1 MSLPSSWPP
10 TKSRHLRTPSSRRR
24 SPTRSRPERA
34 SPAGE
39 AFDSFVHTASPR
51 ERRQADLFFSDL
63 SGWSLDAG
71 PWLQPPTT
79 EAEAEAIWS
88 HAIATLPQR
97 YQVAYRHAQL
107 AELELDAETVDA
119 LTLDLLMVRD
129 QGELEA
135 FLGKFGRTISRSVS
149 KTARAVGKVAS
160 DVGKGVAT
168 VATAVAPLVAS
179 AAKFANHAVPMG
191 MLARATYGAIA
202 AGLSGK
208 NILGGAVDGL
218 AGTPLVRGLVRAGGG
233 ILRGENV
240 VAAVKLA
247 GKAGIEDTREAIR
260 FVAMVAP
267 FVPGIGTGVGAALGA
282 ADALANGKPI
292 TEALIAGVRGSIPG
306 GPAAQAAFETG
317 TQLIQG
323 KRLDQALLTAARNRL
338 PPGPA
343 QAAFDTAVA
352 LAQGKKLQEAMIQGV
367 GRLLPPFQYSADVA
381 DFARRALA
389 GDNLGN
395 AALTATGNAV
405 LRRAKLQGA
414 DIVATAQGRVQGVI
428 APVVAAG
435 KPRAVASL
443 DQMIVAAGRD
453 NRRQADRFLT
463 DLVGGRRAAPQGAG
477 VVATAQGRVQ
487 RATAPVVVAVKPPA
501 VVGLEQMIVAADR
514 ANRTEA
520 DRFLSDLTG

>member
-1 MSLPSSWPP
+1 MGVTVAIGAATTMAMKYLSKYSVGVV
-10 TKSRHLRTPSSRRR
+10 
-24 SPTRSRPERA
+24 A
-34 SPAGE
+34 SQPGE
-39 AFDSFVHTASPR
+39 VFDSFVHTASPR
-51 ERRQADLFFSDL
+51 ERRQAELFFSDL
-63 SGWSLDAG
+63 SGRSLDAG
-71 PWLQPPTT
+71 PWFQPAATEA

-88 HAIATLPQR
+88 HTIATLPPR

-135 FLGKFGRTISRSVS
+135 LFGKIGRSVS
-149 KTARAVGKVAS
+149 KAARGVGKVAS

-179 AAKFANHAVPMG
+179 AAKFASHAVPMG

-218 AGTPLVRGLVRAGGG
+218 AGTPLVRALVRAGGG

-306 GPAAQAAFETG
+306 GPVAQTAFETG

-414 DIVATAQGRVQGVI
+414 DIVATAQGRVQRVI

-435 KPRAVASL
+435 KPRAAASL

-453 NRRQADRFLT
+453 SRRQADRFLT
-463 DLVGGRRAAPQGAG
+463 DLVGRRRAPPQGAG
-477 VVATAQGRVQ
+477 VAAPVQGRVQ
-487 RATAPVVVAVKPPA
+487 RATAPVVVAAKPLA
-501 VVGLEQMIVAADR
+501 VVGLEPMIVAADR
-514 ANRTEA
+514 ANRAKT
-520 DRFLSDLTG
+520 DRFLSDLAVASAMF